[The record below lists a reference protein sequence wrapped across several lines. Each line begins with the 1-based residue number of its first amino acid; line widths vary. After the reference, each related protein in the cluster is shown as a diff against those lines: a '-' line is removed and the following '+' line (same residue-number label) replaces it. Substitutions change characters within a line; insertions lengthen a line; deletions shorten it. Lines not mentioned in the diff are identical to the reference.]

1 MSLETFVL
9 VNKDKVISPL
19 LVTTRS
25 YGDWLEETFD
35 SNICQMEIYLSS
47 LKQDGSRVME
57 RHPGTKIGQFF
68 KNITVNDNSL
78 VSWYLPNDKQVAK
91 RLIKNKMVDTNDIRN
106 GLRVY
111 TTEQIEFYINSNI
124 DRNFKLAS
132 YIATPKQIRIS
143 DGELQEVKMP
153 QVKQRNKKLF

>member
-1 MSLETFVL
+1 MLNTFVL

-35 SNICQMEIYLSS
+35 SSICKLEIYLSAI
-47 LKQDGSRVME
+47 KADGSRVME

-68 KNITVNDNSL
+68 KGIPVSDEKL
-78 VSWYLPNDKQVAK
+78 MSWYLPIDKQVAK
-91 RLIKNKMVDTNDIRN
+91 RLIKNKLVDINDIRN

-111 TTEQIEFYINSNI
+111 TTNQIEFYINSNI
-124 DRNFKLAS
+124 DKDFKIAS
-132 YIATPKQIRIS
+132 HIAQPKQIRIS
-143 DGELQEVKMP
+143 DSELLEVTMP
-153 QVKQRNKKLF
+153 EVKQRNKKLF